1 MYDQRP
7 RWDTWVGKDVKMLI
21 YSFNGDC
28 QQSRSGNTE
37 QVKMADDISNV
48 GGLQEFVDVL
58 ATLMMGDWM
67 VVKMMV
73 VVVLVL
79 VVVMAHIANVGAF
92 HQSRHIVVVM
102 VVRNAGV
109 HQNDGVNNEQ
119 QVRYSHSNFHGR
131 KNSKFSYLCHP

>member
-7 RWDTWVGKDVKMLI
+7 GWDTWIGKDVKMLI

-48 GGLQEFVDVL
+48 GGLQKLVDVL
-58 ATLMMGDWM
+58 ALLVVGNRV

-73 VVVLVL
+73 LVVIL
-79 VVVMAHIANVGAF
+79 VVVAHITHISAF

-109 HQNDGVNNEQ
+109 HQNDGIDSQQ
-119 QVRYSHSNFHGR
+119 QVRYEYPNFHGR
-131 KNSKFSYLCHP
+131 KNSKFSYFCHPF